1 MNNDIIAGK
10 WKQLAGKA
18 KGMWG
23 EISDDE
29 LLRTEGDA
37 ERLAGLIQE
46 HYGKTKDE
54 AKKEIQEFFDRNR

>member
-10 WKQLAGKA
+10 WKQLTGKA

-29 LLRTEGDA
+29 LLRTEGNA

-46 HYGKTKDE
+46 RYGKTKDE
-54 AKKEIQEFFDRNR
+54 ANKEVQDFFDQNR